1 MTVKK
6 SEAKRCTGGGFLVS
20 DAVAQR
26 ADEADK
32 GADRRIAERAAE
44 RLRDMAAGV
53 KQNEDGAIV
62 WELSERERE
71 IIRKLGEGEA
81 DV

>member
-1 MTVKK
+1 
-6 SEAKRCTGGGFLVS
+6 
-20 DAVAQR
+20 
-26 ADEADK
+26 
-32 GADRRIAERAAE
+32 
-44 RLRDMAAGV
+44 MAAGV